1 MSILRDELCRRTPQ
15 NAALRR
21 WPRWPRSK
29 KLQSEAVLRVDL
41 LEKAR
46 NSKQNILLDQS
57 LSWLI
62 MIDHHNDELWWN
74 GSSRWTSMDQWI
86 GEIQAI
92 PWDFL
97 YIFYI
102 CPIYIYMCPIF
113 HGKKAMDSGE
123 EFPFN
128 QSISPVLPTFR
139 SWSTSKKSWRWR

>member
-1 MSILRDELCRRTPQ
+1 
-15 NAALRR
+15 
-21 WPRWPRSK
+21 
-29 KLQSEAVLRVDL
+29 VLRVDL

-102 CPIYIYMCPIF
+102 CPIYIYICVLYF
-113 HGKKAMDSGE
+113 RGKKPWIPVKSFPSTNPSAQCYQPSGVGRRQRRAE
-123 EFPFN
+123 GEGK
-128 QSISPVLPTFR
+128 SGSSSVYGR
-139 SWSTSKKSWRWR
+139 SVFFFLRVPWDGSL